1 MVVVPQ
7 LLQLVLASL
16 HVVLCQTL
24 QTFLLGLHHLA
35 DVSWEDKQIWT
46 EDDITPNDFSNNKLN
61 TNRFLPPNFS
71 NMDCTSFL
79 DIKRGNM
86 PRLMALNTH

>member
-35 DVSWEDKQIWT
+35 DVSWEDKQICDT
-46 EDDITPNDFSNNKLN
+46 VLIKHEETPLLFCKPFHTFFGQNAEICCVVLTHEQSN
-61 TNRFLPPNFS
+61 R
-71 NMDCTSFL
+71 D
-79 DIKRGNM
+79 R
-86 PRLMALNTH
+86 R